1 MQIFVNSFFT
11 FYSNKVGPDF
21 SKIKIKSFKDVV
33 EVEVERKKSQILCL
47 LTGVQQCLLHSWPLR
62 QLVTY
67 YRKGSRQTAVGLGR
81 GLAFVNVN

>member
-1 MQIFVNSFFT
+1 MEIFVNSFFT

-47 LTGVQQCLLHSWPLR
+47 LTGVQQCFFHSWPLDSCPWDN
-62 QLVTY
+62 LSPTIV
-67 YRKGSRQTAVGLGR
+67 KGPDKLL
-81 GLAFVNVN
+81 LA